1 MALNPFHACDQTRAR
16 MLAHM
21 AAAAYNAPNRVGS
34 ASMSFAHRHLLG
46 IEPLSQTD
54 ITTLLD
60 LADTYVDLNRQ
71 PHKHSDALR
80 GLTQINMFFENST
93 RTQASFEIAGKRLG
107 ADVMNMAMQAS
118 SIKKGETLIDTAMTL
133 NAMHP
138 DLLVVRHPQSGAVD
152 LLAQKVNCAVL
163 NAGDGRHEHPTQ
175 ALLDALTIRR
185 AKGRLHRLSIAI
197 CGDIAHSRV
206 ARSNIMLLGKMENR
220 IRLIAPPTLMPAQI
234 GEFGVEV
241 FDDMEK
247 GLKDV
252 DVVMMLRL
260 QKERM
265 DGGFI
270 PSEREYY
277 HRFGLDAEKLSHAKP
292 DAIVMHPGPMNRG
305 VEIDGTLADDINRS
319 VIQDQVE
326 MGVAVRMAAMD
337 LLARNLADSR
347 KGAA

>member
-1 MALNPFHACDQTRAR
+1 MVFRQK
-16 MLAHM
+16 
-21 AAAAYNAPNRVGS
+21 
-34 ASMSFAHRHLLG
+34 HLLG
-46 IEPLSQTD
+46 IEHLHPQE

-60 LADTYVDLNRQ
+60 LADQYVDLNRRDV
-71 PHKHSDALR
+71 KHSEALR

-138 DLLVVRHPQSGAVD
+138 DLLVVRHPHSGAVD

-163 NAGDGRHEHPTQ
+163 NAGDGKHEHPTQ

-185 AKGRLHRLSIAI
+185 AKGRLHRLNIAI
-197 CGDIAHSRV
+197 CGDISHSRV
-206 ARSNIMLLGKMENR
+206 ARSNLILLGKMENR
-220 IRLIAPPTLMPAQI
+220 VRLVGPATLMPSQI
-234 GEFGVEV
+234 DQFGVEV
-241 FDDMEK
+241 YEDMAE

-260 QKERM
+260 QRERM

-277 HRFGLDAEKLSHAKP
+277 HRYGLDADKLSHAKA

-305 VEIDGTLADDINRS
+305 VEIDGELADDINRS
-319 VIQDQVE
+319 VIQEQVE

-337 LLARNLADSR
+337 LLARNLRDSR
-347 KGAA
+347 SNAPVEV

>member
-1 MALNPFHACDQTRAR
+1 MGWRAK
-16 MLAHM
+16 
-21 AAAAYNAPNRVGS
+21 
-34 ASMSFAHRHLLG
+34 HLLG
-46 IEPLSQTD
+46 IEQLAPD
-54 ITTLLD
+54 EITALLD
-60 LADTYVDLNRQ
+60 LADKYVSLNRQ
-71 PHKHSDALR
+71 PHKHSDVLA

-93 RTQASFEIAGKRLG
+93 RTQASFELAGKRLG

-138 DLLVVRHPQSGAVD
+138 DLLVVRHPHSGAVD

-185 AKGRLHRLSIAI
+185 RKGRLHRLNIAI

-220 IRLIAPPTLMPAQI
+220 IRLIAPPTLMPAEI
-234 GEFGVEV
+234 DHFGVEV
-241 FDDMEK
+241 FDNMEE

-260 QKERM
+260 QRERM

-277 HRFGLDAEKLSHAKP
+277 HRYGLDQAKLDNAAS

-305 VEIDGTLADDINRS
+305 VEIDGELADDINRS
-319 VIQDQVE
+319 VIQEQVE
-326 MGVAVRMAAMD
+326 MGVAVRMAAME
-337 LLARNLADSR
+337 LLVQASR
-347 KGAA
+347 EAAQEVAT

>member
-1 MALNPFHACDQTRAR
+1 MRFR
-16 MLAHM
+16 
-21 AAAAYNAPNRVGS
+21 
-34 ASMSFAHRHLLG
+34 HRHLLG
-46 IEPLSQTD
+46 IEPLAPD
-54 ITTLLD
+54 EITAVLD
-60 LADTYVDLNRQ
+60 LADHYVALNRR
-71 PHKHSDALR
+71 KVKRAEALA
-80 GLTQINMFFENST
+80 GLTQINMFFEAST
-93 RTQASFEIAGKRLG
+93 RTQASFELAGKRLG

-118 SIKKGETLIDTAMTL
+118 SLKKGETLIDTALTL

-138 DLLVVRHPQSGAVD
+138 DLLVVRHPNSGAVN
-152 LLAQKVNCAVL
+152 LLAEKVNCAVI

-185 AKGRLHRLSIAI
+185 AKGRLHRLTVAI

-206 ARSNIMLLGKMENR
+206 ARSNILLLGKMESR
-220 IRLIAPPTLMPAQI
+220 IRLVGPPTLMPA
-234 GEFGVEV
+234 GVAEMGVEV
-241 FDDMEK
+241 TDDMHE
-247 GLKDV
+247 GLEGA

-277 HRFGLDAEKLSHAKP
+277 HRWGLDAQKLARAKP

-305 VEIDGTLADDINRS
+305 VEIDGTIADDINRS
-319 VIQDQVE
+319 VIQEQVE

-337 LLARNLADSR
+337 LLARNLAAEPEE
-347 KGAA
+347 GILV

>member
-1 MALNPFHACDQTRAR
+1 MTFRQQ
-16 MLAHM
+16 
-21 AAAAYNAPNRVGS
+21 
-34 ASMSFAHRHLLG
+34 HLLG
-46 IEPLSQTD
+46 IEPLHPAE

-60 LADTYVDLNRQ
+60 LSDSYAEQNRRGLQ
-71 PHKHSDALR
+71 HKNVLA

-93 RTQASFEIAGKRLG
+93 RTQASFELAGKRLG
-107 ADVMNMAMQAS
+107 ADVMNMSMQAS
-118 SIKKGETLIDTAMTL
+118 SIKKGETLIDTALTL

-138 DLLVVRHPQSGAVD
+138 DLLVVRHPHSGAVD

-163 NAGDGRHEHPTQ
+163 NAGDGKHEHPTQ

-220 IRLIAPPTLMPAQI
+220 IRLIAPPTLMPSGI
-234 GEFGVEV
+234 GEFGAEV
-241 FDDMEK
+241 FEDMEE

-260 QKERM
+260 QRERM

-270 PSEREYY
+270 PSEREYF
-277 HRFGLDAEKLSHAKP
+277 HRYGLDATKLSHAKP

-305 VEIDGTLADDINRS
+305 VEIDGNIADDINRS
-319 VIQDQVE
+319 VIQEQVE

-337 LLARNLADSR
+337 LLAQNRRANPREVMA
-347 KGAA
+347 